1 MLCAWDDVLELGDHL
16 ATVAD
21 AERKAVFA
29 CKEGGEHCLELRV
42 VEDALRP
49 TGTCTEDVA
58 VREAAASDD
67 ACEVGEVNCAAEE
80 VGHVDVDCFEACAVE
95 GEGHFVLAVDAL
107 LAENGDFR
115 ALGGRLRRGV
125 PT

>member
-21 AERKAVFA
+21 AECEAVFA

-42 VEDALRP
+42 VEDALCP
-49 TGTCTEDVA
+49 TRTCTKDVA

-67 ACEVGEVNCAAEE
+67 SSEVCEVDCAAEQI
-80 VGHVDVDCFEACAVE
+80 GHVHVDRFEACAVE
-95 GEGHFVLAVDAL
+95 GESHLVLAVYSL
-107 LAENGDFR
+107 FAEDR
-115 ALGGRLRRGV
+115 HLRTGRIEME
-125 PT
+125 